1 MSIKCID
8 IVNKLEEL
16 APKHLAYDWDNV
28 GLLVGDHTQIINKV
42 LISLDAS
49 QSVIEEAIKKNVDL
63 IITHHPMIFKG
74 IKQINTSSIMGE
86 KVIKLI
92 KNNISLYTAHTNLDA
107 ANSGVSDILANKL
120 KLHNSKILNITSK
133 EDLYKIVVFVPID
146 SVEVVRETLAK
157 NVAGHIGNYS
167 ECTFSSKGI
176 GTFKPQTGANP
187 YIGEKDKLEYVEEVK
202 LETIVIN
209 SKLKKVVSEMLKSH
223 PYEEVAYDIYRL
235 DRVAEEIGI
244 GRVGELEEE
253 MTLGA
258 FVQSV
263 KEQLELDN
271 VRVVGN
277 LSKKIKKVAVSPG
290 SSMGFV
296 KDAIEA
302 KADVYVTGDI
312 KYHEA
317 FDMLEAGMPLI
328 DAGHFGTENI
338 LLPEIKEYLDK
349 YFGKD
354 IEVNLSQVNK
364 DPFTII

>member
-1 MSIKCID
+1 MSIKCIN
-8 IVNKLEEL
+8 IINKIEEL
-16 APKHLAYDWDNV
+16 APKRLAYEWDNV
-28 GLLVGDHTQIINKV
+28 GLLIGDYNQNIKKV

-49 QSVIEEAIKKNVDL
+49 QSVIKEAIEKNVDL

-74 IKQINTSSIMGE
+74 IKQINTSSIVGE

-107 ANSGVSDILANKL
+107 ANSGVSDILAEKL

-133 EDLYKIVVFVPID
+133 ESLYNNK
-146 SVEVVRETLAK
+146 
-157 NVAGHIGNYS
+157 
-167 ECTFSSKGI
+167 
-176 GTFKPQTGANP
+176 
-187 YIGEKDKLEYVEEVK
+187 
-202 LETIVIN
+202 
-209 SKLKKVVSEMLKSH
+209 
-223 PYEEVAYDIYRL
+223 L

-277 LSKKIKKVAVSPG
+277 LSEKIKKVAVSPG

-349 YFGKD
+349 HFGKD